1 MPTEPFPSTVVPDI
15 VANTPFLFDASKMA
29 QWLSLSDILEKI
41 IDSEDEVSDFS
52 DVFDEGK

>member
-1 MPTEPFPSTVVPDI
+1 MPTEPFPSTVVPDT
-15 VANTPFLFDASKMA
+15 VANTPLLFDASKMA